1 MKGIGKISKGMPKEP
16 SIGVPVQ
23 ETPAF
28 GPLLSEVPCLNGT
41 LRRSDWQLPNFDFSY
56 LEGHFSQI
64 GVLPWVPDLA
74 VNLVFVLQGE
84 LQITSEEGGL
94 YKIVHEQT
102 HNALQVHA
110 QANTWGVNTLN
121 LRALIVGIA
130 PAHVITLASKGCAI
144 WKNFALHIA
153 QNLPA
158 SLLPAPSY
166 LDLRLQSCLQDLL
179 QCTLPA
185 TQQPLYFEA
194 KAMELM
200 ALQAAA
206 AWQDRQ
212 LSVPKHSKT
221 EYDRERLLFA
231 KDYLLKHMAMPPT
244 LPKLALVAGIN
255 EFKLKRGFK
264 EMFGNS
270 VFAYL
275 AEARLEIA
283 KTSLIEGQK
292 TATEIAFELGYSSL
306 QHFSSRFK
314 ERYGVTPTALRRK
327 CPDDHTLEHRHP

>member
-1 MKGIGKISKGMPKEP
+1 MKKIERISKGMPKERF
-16 SIGVPVQ
+16 IGVPVQ
-23 ETPAF
+23 GIPAF
-28 GPLLSEVPCLNGT
+28 GPLLSEVPCLSGT

-56 LEGHFSQI
+56 LEGNFSQI
-64 GVLPWVPDLA
+64 GELPWVPDLTM
-74 VNLVFVLQGE
+74 NLVFVLQGE
-84 LQITSEEGGL
+84 LQITAKEGGQ
-94 YKIVHEQT
+94 YKIVPEQT

-110 QANTWGVNTLN
+110 RANNWGVNTLT
-121 LRALIVGIA
+121 LRAFIVGIA
-130 PAHVITLASKGCAI
+130 PAQALALASKGSGI
-144 WKNFALHIA
+144 WGNFALHIA
-153 QNLPA
+153 QNLSA

-185 TQQPLYFEA
+185 AHQPLYFEA

-200 ALQAAA
+200 ALQAACY
-206 AWQDRQ
+206 QETQ
-212 LSVPKHSKT
+212 LTAPRHAKT
-221 EYDRERLLFA
+221 EYDRERILFA
-231 KDYLLKHMAMPPT
+231 KDYLLKHIAMPPT
-244 LPKLALVAGIN
+244 LAKLALVSGIN
-255 EFKLKRGFK
+255 EFKLKNGFR

-275 AEARLEIA
+275 AEHRLEIA
-283 KTSLIEGQK
+283 KRELIDGKK

-327 CPDDHTLEHRHP
+327 